1 MIKRSV
7 TDLNSSYQAKM
18 PTVFENICEKR
29 NFLQCVLKISVKR
42 EILSNVW
49 ASSSPGYLLPVHWA
63 SR

>member
-7 TDLNSSYQAKM
+7 MDLSSSCQAKM
-18 PTVFENICEKR
+18 ATVFENICEKR

-49 ASSSPGYLLPVHWA
+49 ARFSPGYLLPEH
-63 SR
+63 